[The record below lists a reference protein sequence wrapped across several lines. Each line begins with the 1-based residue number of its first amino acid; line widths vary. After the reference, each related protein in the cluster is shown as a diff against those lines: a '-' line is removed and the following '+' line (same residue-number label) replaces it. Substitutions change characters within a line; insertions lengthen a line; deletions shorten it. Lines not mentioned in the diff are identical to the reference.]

1 MAEYAWAQETN
12 YGWELELRVQ
22 PGARRSEVVGELGD
36 TLKVRVAAPA
46 NDGKAN
52 AELVRL
58 LARQLDVPRR
68 AVEVVRGAHSRTK
81 TVRVTGVVDLSRLSN
96 AESR

>member
-1 MAEYAWAQETN
+1 MAEYAWAREIDG
-12 YGWELELRVQ
+12 GWQLELRVQ

-36 TLKVRVAAPA
+36 ALKVRVAAPA

-58 LARQLDVPRR
+58 FARRLEVPRR
-68 AVEVVRGAHSRTK
+68 ALEVVRGAHRRTK
-81 TVRVTGVVDLSRLSN
+81 TVRVTGVVDLRRLSD
-96 AESR
+96 